1 MRERLPSQICPNIV
15 LGNSLR
21 KYMAD
26 HRAIT
31 AVAEA
36 LMQQLRDNYQF
47 ADFNS
52 ELDFKTYV
60 AKDFS
65 QPMTAGVSLFLYR
78 IFPNSVSRTPIGQT
92 GLDGQQFR
100 TKLPLDL
107 HFLLTAWAQE
117 ASLQHTIAGWMMR
130 ELENIPIL
138 PVGLLNHK
146 YPDLFH
152 ENETVTVTLVELST
166 EELFRI
172 WDVIVD
178 HAYQISVPYVAR
190 VVKIDS
196 KRLRSGAGRPLQ
208 ERAFGIVESDQGGA

>member
-1 MRERLPSQICPNIV
+1 VAN
-15 LGNSLR
+15 
-21 KYMAD
+21 Y
-26 HRAIT
+26 RAIT
-31 AVAEA
+31 AVIEA
-36 LMQQLRDNYQF
+36 LIQQLRDNYQF

-52 ELDFKTYV
+52 ELEFKAYV

-78 IFPNSVSRTPIGQT
+78 IFPNSVNRTPMGQP
-92 GLDGQQFR
+92 GPEGQLYR
-100 TKLPLDL
+100 TQLPLDL

-117 ASLQHTIAGWMMR
+117 ASLQYTIAGWMMR
-130 ELENIPIL
+130 ELEDIPIL
-138 PVGLLNHK
+138 PAGLLNQH

-152 ENETVTVTLVELST
+152 EDETVTVTPVELTT

-172 WDVIVD
+172 WDVIVH

-196 KRLRSGAGRPLQ
+196 KRLRSGSGRPIQ
-208 ERAFGIVESDQGGA
+208 ERGLGIIEQGQVETW